1 MKPIRLLS
9 LVLLLSLF
17 AAAVAVAAP
26 AKRYDL
32 VYTWETSVQRVL
44 AYQDRFTRTAGLP
57 KSNQLQIVGM
67 GRGYGLVHPART
79 TLAQAKKIAARQ

>member
-44 AYQDRFTRTAGLP
+44 AYQDKLTRTAGLP
-57 KSNQLQIVGM
+57 KSSQVQIAGQ
-67 GRGYGLVHPART
+67 GR
-79 TLAQAKKIAARQ
+79 Q